1 MLRAKSGAMGQAD
14 GAEQH
19 RVVSA
24 TGTNDPGVVTRV
36 SPWSV
41 STTIARMGAV
51 VAAREMKLFA
61 VIDLSDAA
69 PDEVRSADTR
79 LVIFGNPSAAASE
92 IAATPLAALDL
103 PVRVVVW
110 EDGYQTKIG
119 YSAPDMLATREV
131 AASLSGIEAV
141 IDSVIDR

>member
-1 MLRAKSGAMGQAD
+1 MTDKRYV
-14 GAEQH
+14 E
-19 RVVSA
+19 SA
-24 TGTNDPGVVTRV
+24 IETSAAGVVTRV

-61 VIDLSDAA
+61 VIDFGEEARSG
-69 PDEVRSADTR
+69 EVRCAADTR

-110 EDGYQTKIG
+110 EDGYETKIS
-119 YSAPDMLATREV
+119 YATPDWSASRDRMRAES
-131 AASLSGIEAV
+131 AASLSNVDAV

>member
-1 MLRAKSGAMGQAD
+1 MTEQRRVENGAGT
-14 GAEQH
+14 
-19 RVVSA
+19 SA
-24 TGTNDPGVVTRV
+24 PGVVTRV

-61 VIDLSDAA
+61 VIDLSEEA
-69 PDEVRSADTR
+69 RSHNGRLADTR
-79 LVIFGNPSAAASE
+79 LVIFGNPSAAAGE

-103 PVRVVVW
+103 PLRVVVW

-119 YSAPDMLATREV
+119 YATPDGLSARDRPSAEV
-131 AASLSGIEAV
+131 VARVSAMETV